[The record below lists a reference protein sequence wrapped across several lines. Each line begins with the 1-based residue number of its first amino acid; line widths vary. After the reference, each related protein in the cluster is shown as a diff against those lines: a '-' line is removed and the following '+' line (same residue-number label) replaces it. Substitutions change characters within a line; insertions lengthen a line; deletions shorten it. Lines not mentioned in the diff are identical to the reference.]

1 MKKFG
6 LGRGL
11 SALIPEEEEKESDI
25 KLVSPDKIKPNPYQP
40 RREFKEIELQELVSS
55 IKERGIIQPLIV
67 RKIDND
73 DYELIVGER
82 RLRAAKIAQIPEIPV
97 IIRDCSEED
106 LLQLSL
112 IENLQRENLNPVEE
126 AKSYEVLT
134 SKFLL
139 TQEEV
144 AKKIGKS
151 RPEVANTLRLLNL
164 PDFILQGIRDGKIT
178 AGHGR
183 CLLSLSSEDIQNK
196 IYYQIV
202 LKKLSVRET
211 EEMVKEKTAEG
222 GKQKRKKKPEAIFV
236 SDVVEKLSGFLGTKV
251 KISGSGK
258 KGKIYIDYYSSED
271 LERIIDILIK

>member
-6 LGRGL
+6 LGKGL
-11 SALIPEEEEKESDI
+11 SALIPEKEEKESDI
-25 KLVSPDKIKPNPYQP
+25 KLISPDKIKPNPYQP
-40 RREFKEIELQELVSS
+40 RREFKETELQELALS
-55 IKERGIIQPLIV
+55 IKEKGIIQPLIV

-73 DYELIVGER
+73 EYELIAGER
-82 RLRAAKIAQIPEIPV
+82 RLRAAKIAQISEIPV
-97 IIRDCSEED
+97 IIMDCSEED

-112 IENLQRENLNPVEE
+112 IENLQREDLNPVEE
-126 AKSYEVLT
+126 AKSYEALI
-134 SKFLL
+134 SKFSL

-151 RPEVANTLRLLNL
+151 RPDVANTLRLLNL
-164 PDFILQGIRDGKIT
+164 PDFILQGIREGKIT

-183 CLLSLSSEDIQNK
+183 CLLSLPSNDLQNK

-202 LKKLSVRET
+202 LKKLSVRDT
-211 EEMVKEKTAEG
+211 EEVVRNLTAET

-236 SDVVEKLSGFLGTKV
+236 SDIVEKLSGILGTKV

-271 LERIIDILIK
+271 LERIIDILMK